1 MNRRQFMSQSSV
13 AAVGILLLPSL
24 LLAQTETKKV
34 EKPPQISANLVRD
47 FVAAGHNNLAK
58 VKEMLAGQPNLLFAC
73 HDWGGGD
80 FETALEGAG
89 HVGDAE
95 IAEYLIGQGA
105 RPNIF
110 VMSMLGNT
118 EFVKAQIEKYPSLLR
133 AKGPHGYTLLHHA
146 DRGGEPAAELV
157 EYFTSKGLTEKKLAI
172 YS

>member
-1 MNRRQFMSQSSV
+1 MNRRQFVTQSSV
-13 AAVGILLLPSL
+13 AAVGILLSPSL
-24 LLAQTETKKV
+24 LLAQSETKKP
-34 EKPPQISANLVRD
+34 EKPPQIDATLVRD
-47 FVAAGHNNLAK
+47 FVGAGHNNLAK
-58 VKEMLAGQPNLLFAC
+58 VKEMLAEHPNLLFAC
-73 HDWGGGD
+73 WDWGGGD

-146 DRGGEPAAELV
+146 DRGGEPAAELM
-157 EYFTSKGLTEKKLAI
+157 EYFTSKGLTEKRLAI